1 MKKDFRAFLDLLD
14 DPVEKEHIIKE
25 RQTMSDS
32 NLAYN
37 YWVSTTTIVNY
48 LWPPPKKN
56 LRTSK
61 KYKYID
67 VDKAIWMRK
76 EWYSDVEIAT
86 ELWCANST
94 INKRLGNRWD
104 GYKSWNKFKKYV
116 AQPPDPYKNNNTII
130 EQKPQI
136 WEWEIIEIGTWPF
149 KWFYD
154 KLAKSI

>member
-14 DPVEKEHIIKE
+14 DPVIKERIIKE
-25 RQTMSDS
+25 RMTISDS
-32 NLAYN
+32 CLATN
-37 YWVSTTTIVNY
+37 YWVSTTTVVNY
-48 LWPPPKKN
+48 LWHPPKKS
-56 LRTSK
+56 LKKSK

-76 EWYSDVEIAT
+76 EGYTDVEIAT

-116 AQPPDPYKNNNTII
+116 AQPPDPYKNNSTII
-130 EQKPQI
+130 EQKPY
-136 WEWEIIEIGTWPF
+136 WNTDNTIEIGTSPIPALYSYI
-149 KWFYD
+149 K
-154 KLAKSI
+154 